1 MKVRITDLLDDY
13 LDQDLPLDPIPDILP
28 KQSGKPMKKL
38 RRSGRRKR
46 WAQIVAAVLIVAS
59 VTTVGGFKLF
69 CGGST
74 GNSLAAQP
82 AALEEQAVTPAPECT
97 EEPDAGAA

>member
-13 LDQDLPLDPIPDILP
+13 LDQDLPLDPIPEILP
-28 KQSGKPMKKL
+28 KQSGKPLKKL

-46 WAQIVAAVLIVAS
+46 WAQIVAAVLIVVS

-74 GNSLAAQP
+74 GTSLAA
-82 AALEEQAVTPAPECT
+82 
-97 EEPDAGAA
+97 